1 MENDQYY
8 EMFAKVQSGIISEE
22 VWKEYCFDIF
32 SKATEETKDVFI
44 RLKNRKEA

>member
-22 VWKEYCFDIF
+22 VWKEYCFNMLN
-32 SKATEETKDVFI
+32 EVLEQNKDVFI
-44 RLKNRKEA
+44 RLKNRY

>member
-22 VWKEYCFDIF
+22 TWKDYCFNMLGEILEQN
-32 SKATEETKDVFI
+32 KNVFI
-44 RLKNRKEA
+44 RLKNRD

>member
-22 VWKEYCFDIF
+22 VWREYCFNMLN
-32 SKATEETKDVFI
+32 EVLEQNKDVFI
-44 RLKNRKEA
+44 RLKNRY

>member
-22 VWKEYCFDIF
+22 VWKDYCFNILDEVLEQN
-32 SKATEETKDVFI
+32 KYVFI
-44 RLKNRKEA
+44 RMKNRN

>member
-22 VWKEYCFDIF
+22 TWKEYCFKLLD
-32 SKATEETKDVFI
+32 EVLEDNKDVFI
-44 RLKNRKEA
+44 RLKNR